1 MKDILQKYD
10 ISVSSEQYEKLSQF
24 VEIFRAKNSHINLSA
39 IRDEA
44 DIWEKHIADSLIAR
58 KYFDFCGKT
67 LDVGSGG
74 WFPGIPLKIVSDT
87 TSEFVLLDSVGKKSK
102 ATNDFIETLWLE
114 NITAL
119 TARSEELGHN
129 PQHREQYDY
138 VVSRATAYLPTLLE
152 YCLPFLQFGG
162 IFIAYK
168 LDNDE
173 EITESS
179 KALEILG
186 GEILEKKEYSLAG
199 QNRILLIIQKVD
211 TTPKKYPRDVGV
223 PLKTPL

>member
-1 MKDILQKYD
+1 M
-10 ISVSSEQYEKLSQF
+10 
-24 VEIFRAKNSHINLSA
+24 
-39 IRDEA
+39 
-44 DIWEKHIADSLIAR
+44 
-58 KYFDFCGKT
+58 
-67 LDVGSGG
+67 
-74 WFPGIPLKIVSDT
+74 
-87 TSEFVLLDSVGKKSK
+87 
-102 ATNDFIETLWLE
+102 
-114 NITAL
+114 
-119 TARSEELGHN
+119 
-129 PQHREQYDY
+129 
-138 VVSRATAYLPTLLE
+138 VSRATAYLPTLLE